1 MEKRNLPRAGML
13 GGEARGRSLQD
24 LAHCVELNDLL
35 MAELS
40 DDEPSRGTETQKP
53 ALLQPLQR
61 LSDGRS
67 ADTQVARNLLL
78 AHPLPRSNATVRNG
92 VPKVFINELR
102 ARSRAHHCRLAIIRN
117 LSPECFSHGSTWI
130 QVRTFR
136 SDSITCK
143 ERRVPRSHL

>member
-40 DDEPSRGTETQKP
+40 DDEPARGTETQKP

-61 LSDGRS
+61 LADGRP
-67 ADTQVARNLLL
+67 ADPQVARNLLL
-78 AHPLPRSNATVRNG
+78 AHPLPRGNATVRNG
-92 VPKVFINELR
+92 VPKAFIDELR
-102 ARSRAHHCRLAIIRN
+102 ARSRAHHWRLAIISN
-117 LSPECFSHGSTWI
+117 LSPECFSHRSTWI
-130 QVRTFR
+130 QVLAF
-136 SDSITCK
+136 SF
-143 ERRVPRSHL
+143 